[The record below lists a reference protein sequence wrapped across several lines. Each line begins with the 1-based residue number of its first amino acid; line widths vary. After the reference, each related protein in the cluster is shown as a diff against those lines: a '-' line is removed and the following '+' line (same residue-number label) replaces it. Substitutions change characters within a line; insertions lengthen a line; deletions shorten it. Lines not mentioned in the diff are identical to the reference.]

1 VKVRAIAGFNS
12 RCPENTMSL
21 PCTKNLKRLG

>member
-12 RCPENTMSL
+12 RCPESFR
-21 PCTKNLKRLG
+21 PKVV